1 MSKAWQPRTFRTGG
15 IVDAE
20 DVNDDLRALSRDIK
34 RNADRRYTYCPV
46 VVPLDGMTD
55 ADAAN
60 TRTIILPVP
69 ADGDGYVVEVVGAE
83 VSLYATAGVTWTV
96 TLDDGTRPIVSIP
109 VVTAGAAVEARGST
123 NNPLRFTDPKTL
135 TVVFAGSAASTIV
148 RGSLLL
154 YLRIDRFANSSDT
167 FPVYDPTLL
176 SAGSSTTGALLDA
189 ELVAAAAEVANDDAA
204 RLDFRCECFL
214 IRKATVAAGAVTWS
228 MPSGA
233 GRDAFSVR
241 CRLVEAGVAT
251 CTVAVTGGSVVLGP
265 GDDTDSFIQS
275 SRSDDPSNAAADTTV
290 TFTPAAATV
299 DLAYCFVWW
308 S

>member
-1 MSKAWQPRTFRTGG
+1 MSMAWQPRTFRTGG

-69 ADGDGYVVEVVGAE
+69 IDSNGFVVEVVGAE

-96 TLDDGTRPIVSIP
+96 TLDDGTRPVVSIP

-123 NNPLRFTDPKTL
+123 DNPLRFTDPKVL
-135 TVVFAGSAASTIV
+135 TVVFAGGAASTIV

-154 YLRIDRFANSSDT
+154 YLRIDRFANDGAT

-176 SAGSSTTGALLDA
+176 SAGSSTAGSLLDA
-189 ELVAAAAEVANDDAA
+189 ELTAAAAEVANDVAA
-204 RLDFRCECFL
+204 ALDIRCECFL
-214 IRKATVAAGAVTWS
+214 VRKQAVGSPVTWS

-233 GRDAFSVR
+233 GRTALNVK
-241 CRLVEAGVAT
+241 CRQVEAGVAT

-265 GDDTDSFIQS
+265 GDDTDEFVQS
-275 SRSDDPSNAAADTTV
+275 SRTDDPSNTAADTTV